1 MLIQRLPIWV
11 SGLLLSR
18 GADRIWI
25 FHCYASK
32 FLWRLSSCEIF
43 TMIRWNICWG
53 EKEMPLDTSLALL
66 NYLILFLNYCNKLL
80 NLLVAD
86 NLTWNRDSSVDTP
99 QMAVSSL
106 AGHRCAG
113 CVCARARTSGEWVAL
128 MKSAHSGWHLLFF
141 IGHNTTLFE
150 ADILQYFADFFICLI
165 NP

>member
-99 QMAVSSL
+99 
-106 AGHRCAG
+106 H
-113 CVCARARTSGEWVAL
+113 TSGEWVAL
-128 MKSAHSGWHLLFF
+128 KKSAHSGWRLLFF